1 MQPLVSVLM
10 TSFNRE
16 KYIAEAIESVLAS
29 TYNDFELIIVDDC
42 SKDQTVKIANSYAEG
57 DSRVK
62 IYQNLENLTQWPN
75 RNKAANLAKGKY
87 IKYLDS
93 DDAIYDWGLG
103 YCVEIMEK
111 YPDAAIGLVS
121 KNPDLKQEYYSSKDA
136 IQTNFFKRSI
146 LNIGP
151 SGTILRRDAFEKVGF
166 YDPQYGVPSDMYF
179 NLKMAS
185 AYPVVLL
192 QKDFFF
198 YRIHDEREYN
208 NRYSYLMNDYKY
220 LTDALQLPGFQLT
233 EDQKK
238 VILDHAQKSF
248 VQQFL
253 IYIKNTGQVAKAL
266 KAISYSGIGITGF
279 IKGILK
285 NF

>member
-1 MQPLVSVLM
+1 M
-10 TSFNRE
+10 TAYNRE
-16 KYIAEAIESVLAS
+16 KYIAEAIQSVLSS
-29 TYNDFELIIVDDC
+29 TYTNFELIILDDA
-42 SKDQTVKIANSYAEG
+42 STDKTLQIAKDYEKRDERIKVYVNDK
-57 DSRVK
+57 
-62 IYQNLENLTQWPN
+62 NLTQWPT
-75 RNKAANLAKGKY
+75 RNKAATLAQGKY

-103 YCVEIMEK
+103 YCVDMMER
-111 YPDAAIGLVS
+111 YQDAGMGLVS
-121 KNPDLKQEYYSSKDA
+121 KNPELKQEYFSSKDA
-136 IQTNFFKRSI
+136 IHTNFFKRSI

-151 SGTILRRDAFEKVGF
+151 SGTILRRDTFEKVGF
-166 YDPQYGVPSDMYF
+166 YDPGYGVPSDMYF

-185 AYPVVLL
+185 SYPVVLL
-192 QKDFFF
+192 EKDFFF
-198 YRIHDEREYN
+198 YRIHDDREYN

-220 LTDALQLPGFQLT
+220 LSDALQLPGFQLT

-238 VILDHAQKSF
+238 VILSDAQKSF

-253 IYIKNTGQVAKAL
+253 IYIKNTRQVR
-266 KAISYSGIGITGF
+266 KAIKAVPYSKIGITGF